1 MAKLKKLPLVAI
13 CGRPNVGKSTLFNR
27 ILGKSRA
34 IVHDQEGIT
43 RDRFFGNAKWQDY
56 RFRLVDTGGII
67 EHPDDNITRQMQ
79 EQVDAALNEAR
90 VIVFVVDGQHALTRV
105 DREVRDRLFKY
116 SKPVLLAVNKLDND
130 AMTEA
135 HRYDF
140 YELGLGDPF
149 PISSG
154 HGLGIDA
161 LRDAIVEHLPVPEP
175 IAVPEEGAEDE
186 DGELLEAADDESFS
200 EKDPRIKVAIV
211 GKPNVGKSSFV
222 NAILNENRSI
232 VDDKP
237 GTTRDAIDIDFA
249 WNDKDYVLIDTAGLR
264 KKAGITAKVEHY
276 SVARSLRAVRRA
288 DICLVMIDATEGMS
302 EQDKRII
309 GYARENGTA
318 MVLVWTKWDLV
329 EDKARRQKSIVEE
342 LDLKMAQIHYVPNVT
357 ISNVTRQRLFTVFEY
372 IDRVYEQ
379 TRKRISTAD
388 MNKFIEEIKVQHK
401 PPSQKGKHA
410 KILYA
415 TQVSIK
421 PTLVILFVNQVRLF
435 HFSYM
440 RFLENQLR
448 EKFGF
453 EGVPI
458 TLELR
463 EGKSR
468 E

>member
-1 MAKLKKLPLVAI
+1 MARLKKLPLVAI

-27 ILGKSRA
+27 LLGKSRA

-43 RDRFFGNAKWQDY
+43 RDRFFGSATWHDY
-56 RFRLVDTGGII
+56 KFRLVDTGGII
-67 EHPDDNITRQMQ
+67 EHPDDNVSRQMQ

-130 AMTEA
+130 ALTEA

-140 YELGLGDPF
+140 YELGLGEPF

-161 LRDAIVEHLPVPEP
+161 LREAICEHLPVPEV
-175 IAVPEEGAEDE
+175 VPAELDE
-186 DGELLEAADDESFS
+186 DGEIIENDDDETFN

-237 GTTRDAIDIDFA
+237 GTTRDAIDIDFT

-288 DICLVMIDATEGMS
+288 DVCLVMIDATEGMS